1 MAQPHSSQQPSAAER
16 PAQDDSAVEFLAAIA
31 PADKAVRRRAFAAL
45 LRAVTRET
53 QPR

>member
-1 MAQPHSSQQPSAAER
+1 MAQTTQPQSATTER
-16 PAQDDSAVEFLAAIA
+16 PAQSDSAVEFLAAIA
-31 PADKAVRRRAFAAL
+31 PADNAVRRRAFAAL